1 MRSYPIKSRALF
13 NNLSRVEGSFSQ
25 IMKNSVAFSACSF
38 IRVKCAKLVPK
49 LFFFMSGF
57 YLSYFAM
64 PISSPEREIFV
75 F

>member
-1 MRSYPIKSRALF
+1 
-13 NNLSRVEGSFSQ
+13 VEGSCSQ

-49 LFFFMSGF
+49 LFFFVSGF
-57 YLSYFAM
+57 YLNYFAM
-64 PISSPEREIFV
+64 PMIFPRTWIIR